1 MNSRGFSE
9 ASLPKAALCLLFDN
23 PSSPCSLFIQNG
35 NKNEWKKLILQG
47 FYNFLCIFP
56 AKKCGISVAEAS
68 TNVDAL
74 VELMTD
80 CLKENDQLNVSGFGI
95 LEVKMRNERLS
106 VNPKTGQRFLV
117 PPKIVPAFKPSNKL
131 KDKFK

>member
-1 MNSRGFSE
+1 MQQSSTLWERLKSNELYQSWNRNMNN
-9 ASLPKAALCLLFDN
+9 KD
-23 PSSPCSLFIQNG
+23 FITR
-35 NKNEWKKLILQG
+35 L
-47 FYNFLCIFP
+47 
-56 AKKCGISVAEAS
+56 AKKSGLSAADVAA
-68 TNVDAL
+68 NVDAL
-74 VELMTD
+74 VGIMTE
-80 CLKENDQLNVSGFGI
+80 CLKENDQLNISGFGT

>member
-1 MNSRGFSE
+1 MNNKE
-9 ASLPKAALCLLFDN
+9 
-23 PSSPCSLFIQNG
+23 FIT
-35 NKNEWKKLILQG
+35 KL
-47 FYNFLCIFP
+47 
-56 AKKCGISVAEAS
+56 AKKCGISVAEAN

-74 VELMTD
+74 VGLMTD

>member
-1 MNSRGFSE
+1 MNNKE
-9 ASLPKAALCLLFDN
+9 
-23 PSSPCSLFIQNG
+23 FITR
-35 NKNEWKKLILQG
+35 L
-47 FYNFLCIFP
+47 
-56 AKKCGISVAEAS
+56 AKKCNISAADAG

-74 VELMTD
+74 VGLMTE
-80 CLKENDQLNVSGFGI
+80 CLKENDQINVSGFGI